1 METKVEVTVRGFEA
15 VRYLVASIPNKL
27 PLAILHPV
35 LEEVAKIGVDSMK
48 MSIMRTTGEKA
59 TGHLVDSIDS
69 SIQQQSE
76 DSWLI
81 QIGSP
86 LAYAKYPAMD
96 ISATPMFRPVQIWP
110 PMRWAGYVKGGK
122 WRFIKVRP
130 PMPRHPFLDETA
142 DAVSKALVDIFGD
155 KLSIEVREVEAQTKA
170 LEQVEERI

>member
-1 METKVEVTVRGFEA
+1 MESEISITVRGLEA
-15 VRYLVASIPNKL
+15 VRHLMASVPGRL
-27 PLAILHPV
+27 PLAVLAPA
-35 LEEVAKIGVDSMK
+35 LEEVAQIGVDTMK

-69 SIQQQSE
+69 SVEQQGE
-76 DSWLI
+76 DTWRI

-86 LAYAKYPAMD
+86 LAYAKYPAID

-110 PMRWAGYVKGGK
+110 PMRWAGYVREGR

-142 DAVSKALVDIFGD
+142 DAVTKALVDIFRD
-155 KLSIEVREVEAQTKA
+155 KLSIQVREVEGETKS
-170 LEQVEERI
+170 LEHVEERI